1 MTFVEKVVAL
11 GIQVG
16 SVMKTATEK
25 QFCVVEK
32 IDYDDCRVYTNDG
45 QRYSLNLD
53 LSAYTV
59 LSNNAL
65 MRKLHAENLSMSSNG
80 VSNP

>member
-1 MTFVEKVVAL
+1 MKFAEKVAAL

-25 QFCVVEK
+25 QFCLVEK

-45 QRYSLNLD
+45 QRYSLNLN
-53 LSAYTV
+53 LSEYIMFPN
-59 LSNNAL
+59 SAL
-65 MRKLHAENLSMSSNG
+65 MRKLNVENLSMPSNG